1 MRLGSMFLAVAVGAV
16 ATLTGCARPKEPA
29 WTAKP
34 QVRWAD
40 VSTQESP
47 PVVNGYRILQPL
59 GSVGRFPASVA
70 VSRLSIRC
78 EPAILDQAAP
88 QSAYIAA
95 KTRMVR
101 RPFLSKKPKNEFL
114 AWNSTFD
121 DQMAVSELFPIAQ
134 RDLGGGPAD
143 PLQIIAAFKALEAKL
158 GIIYAVNEK
167 TPNRTEMLGVLYETE
182 TALPLAA
189 FHAHAVSIIP
199 PEDEKK
205 PIDLWTY
212 DSKALVR
219 EKFEKL
225 VYACVHELILNDQ
238 PERVDVPEGWIPER
252 PVQPAEWPPRQFT
265 RSPSPRGFAPA
276 PVPQPGVI
284 ETVP

>member
-1 MRLGSMFLAVAVGAV
+1 MRFCSMFLAVAVGAV
-16 ATLTGCARPKEPA
+16 TMPAGCAGPKEPA
-29 WTAKP
+29 WTARP
-34 QVRWAD
+34 QVCWAD
-40 VSTQESP
+40 VSTQEFP

-59 GSVGRFPASVA
+59 GSAGRFPANVA
-70 VSRLSIRC
+70 VSRLSIRY
-78 EPAILDQAAP
+78 EPAILDQAGAE
-88 QSAYIAA
+88 SAYIVV
-95 KTRMVR
+95 KTREVR
-101 RPFLSKKPKNEFL
+101 RPYLSKKPKNEFL

-143 PLQIIAAFKALEAKL
+143 PLQIIAAFKALKAKL

-167 TPNRTEMLGVLYETE
+167 SADRTEMLGVLYETQ

-189 FHAHAVSIIP
+189 FHAHAVSITP

-205 PIDLWTY
+205 PIDLWRY

-219 EKFEKL
+219 EKFERL

-238 PERVDVPEGWIPER
+238 PQRVDVPEGWIPER
-252 PVQPAEWPPRQFT
+252 PVLPAEWPPRQFG
-265 RSPSPRGFAPA
+265 RSP
-276 PVPQPGVI
+276 
-284 ETVP
+284 